1 MMNMEIIGTPIE
13 NHVRNWY
20 GICNLELTNY
30 AITVWLNV
38 GVDYQD
44 MWILGR
50 YDPRKD
56 FYVVLFD
63 IEQPLEM
70 EGNRVVNKL
79 QAA

>member
-1 MMNMEIIGTPIE
+1 MEIIGTPIE

-30 AITVWLNV
+30 ATTIWLNV

-44 MWILGR
+44 MWITVR
-50 YDPRKD
+50 YDLRKD

-70 EGNRVVNKL
+70 EENRVVNKL